1 MLLRHCDGSF
11 WIRVLNDGGP
21 LPHIKYAYGIKAII
35 IIIYIKNCRLIST
48 LFYSKNCLQKQF
60 LLLKHFLF
68 VMGKKTNKHLFR

>member
-21 LPHIKYAYGIKAII
+21 LPHIKYAYGIKSII

-48 LFYSKNCLQKQF
+48 LFEK
-60 LLLKHFLF
+60 LF
-68 VMGKKTNKHLFR
+68 EKTVFTAQTFSVCDRGKKNKTPV